1 MPDEYIENI
10 LIERQEE
17 VRMAHIQQE
26 TLQML
31 VSFLIPFKGASLQLQ
46 VDTYATL
53 PLVLPIRF
61 NFLSHLNVLVSD
73 SHELVELKNHDHMI
87 LNEKFTIHKL
97 QRTAL
102 FLWPNFHQLR
112 MLSTQEQEETIAGFD
127 VLTAVSTKMA
137 VFWVVALCSLVE
149 VNRQA

>member
-87 LNEKFTIHKL
+87 LNEKFTIQK
-97 QRTAL
+97 
-102 FLWPNFHQLR
+102 
-112 MLSTQEQEETIAGFD
+112 
-127 VLTAVSTKMA
+127 
-137 VFWVVALCSLVE
+137 
-149 VNRQA
+149 